1 MYFLLKYFILL
12 IYKKKLG
19 LLFGKFDRC
28 FLIFIKFNG
37 FLFRNC

>member
-1 MYFLLKYFILL
+1 MYFILL
-12 IYKKKLG
+12 NKKNLG

-37 FLFRNC
+37 FLFRDC